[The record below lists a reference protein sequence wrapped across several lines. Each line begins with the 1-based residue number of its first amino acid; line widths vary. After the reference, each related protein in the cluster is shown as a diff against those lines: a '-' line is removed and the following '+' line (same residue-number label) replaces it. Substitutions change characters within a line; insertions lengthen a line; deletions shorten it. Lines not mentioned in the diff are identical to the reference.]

1 MSVLGKHFQ
10 PSLMF
15 VGKAR
20 SLPLSGAR
28 ERCFTQVG
36 QLALDKHSNL
46 FTKIRNLRS
55 KKFYD
60 IRPRREK
67 MAIRFNSA

>member
-1 MSVLGKHFQ
+1 
-10 PSLMF
+10 MF
-15 VGKAR
+15 VGRAK
-20 SLPLSGAR
+20 SLPLSGAP

-36 QLALDKHSNL
+36 QLALDKHYNL

-60 IRPRREK
+60 IGPRREK
-67 MAIRFNSA
+67 MAIKFKSA